1 MILAAV
7 RAFLTKHN
15 IRSPMS
21 KLKYWTDTIVTGPDS
36 SMAGI
41 MGSPET
47 IDKLH
52 KLCNLASKMVK
63 TFRVKPV
70 KDKKG
75 QTAEEIDKDIW
86 LTTINTGSDKICG
99 LMFHA
104 EHSRDNIL
112 EFLNDTIE
120 IISSSNDV
128 APDAANVAAGDD
140 TRRPNPNTRKN
151 PNLYKDPNAFGT
163 YFSDGSGTIGESV
176 DKPATNIDTTL
187 SDRPATKV
195 EATKAAPTKAEP
207 VKAEATKAAPT
218 KPEPAKAV
226 AAKAAPTKAEPAPKP
241 VQTKVTTTVHKKDV
255 SAKAEPAKAVAAKAT
270 PAKAVAAKATPA
282 KAVAAKAT
290 PAKAEPG
297 AAAKPNAVKTESK
310 AKPTKRSI
318 EYI

>member
-1 MILAAV
+1 MSLKNGIIGMIFAAV

-15 IRSPMS
+15 IRSTMS

-99 LMFHA
+99 LMFNA

-112 EFLNDTIE
+112 EFLNNTIE

-128 APDAANVAAGDD
+128 ATNTANVAAGDD
-140 TRRPNPNTRKN
+140 IRRPNPNTRAN
-151 PNLYKDPNAFGT
+151 PNLYKDPNVFGT
-163 YFSDGSGTIGESV
+163 YSSDGSGTIGESV

-187 SDRPATKV
+187 SDRPCNKSRACKSCTNKSR
-195 EATKAAPTKAEP
+195 ACKSSSCKGCTDKSRTR
-207 VKAEATKAAPT
+207 T
-218 KPEPAKAV
+218 
-226 AAKAAPTKAEPAPKP
+226 
-241 VQTKVTTTVHKKDV
+241 
-255 SAKAEPAKAVAAKAT
+255 
-270 PAKAVAAKATPA
+270 
-282 KAVAAKAT
+282 
-290 PAKAEPG
+290 
-297 AAAKPNAVKTESK
+297 
-310 AKPTKRSI
+310 
-318 EYI
+318 

>member
-1 MILAAV
+1 MIFAAV

-15 IRSPMS
+15 IRSTMS

-99 LMFHA
+99 LMFNA

-112 EFLNDTIE
+112 EFLNNTIE

-128 APDAANVAAGDD
+128 ATNTANVAAGDD
-140 TRRPNPNTRKN
+140 IRRPNPNTRAN
-151 PNLYKDPNAFGT
+151 PNLYKDLNVFGT
-163 YFSDGSGTIGESV
+163 YSSDGSGTIGESV

-187 SDRPATKV
+187 SDRPATKA
-195 EATKAAPTKAEP
+195 EPAKAAPTKA
-207 VKAEATKAAPT
+207 
-218 KPEPAKAV
+218 EPAKAV

-282 KAVAAKAT
+282 KA
-290 PAKAEPG
+290 EPT
-297 AAAKPNAVKTESK
+297 ADAAKPNAVKTESK

-318 EYI
+318 EYL